1 MKKNL
6 SAAAVGL
13 ALASSSFF
21 AIAQTPEPHRIGS
34 ISMTPEGR
42 PHLSLMGSVPVPFK
56 SYFDLFFIQASSDL
70 IQWSDLATVVR
81 SNGAP
86 AAPLFLDETAA
97 GASHRFYRTAAD
109 PVLTPFLPP
118 SGPHAVGTFS
128 RLLTDPSRSNRFGVA
143 TNSSF
148 VVTFWY
154 PARVQPGGR
163 VGFGSY
169 CDRLLAE
176 RRAYWGAYTNRVPS
190 LVSYASPG
198 LPLSPA
204 PDRFPV
210 IIYSHGLGDQQGRSV
225 RTENTEKV
233 LQLASHGY
241 IVLAL
246 EHTDAYATVLPPGN
260 LIVGRNAWS
269 FNFLKDRL
277 KDVTFLLDHLG
288 ELNASDSV
296 FQGRLDLDRLGI
308 MGWSWGGGTSAEALH
323 LEERLKAAVLLDG
336 YFDSTASVLKS
347 GLVKP
352 FMAMM
357 NPSGSG
363 DNATLFNKTAKDA
376 YQLTIRGSTH
386 EMFTDNAWIVTPTA
400 VSRAQAM
407 DACMLSFFDKHLR
420 GQDDGLL
427 QNPTSTLPDVVSFR
441 KK

>member
-1 MKKNL
+1 
-6 SAAAVGL
+6 
-13 ALASSSFF
+13 
-21 AIAQTPEPHRIGS
+21 
-34 ISMTPEGR
+34 
-42 PHLSLMGSVPVPFK
+42 
-56 SYFDLFFIQASSDL
+56 
-70 IQWSDLATVVR
+70 
-81 SNGAP
+81 
-86 AAPLFLDETAA
+86 
-97 GASHRFYRTAAD
+97 
-109 PVLTPFLPP
+109 
-118 SGPHAVGTFS
+118 
-128 RLLTDPSRSNRFGVA
+128 
-143 TNSSF
+143 
-148 VVTFWY
+148 VTFWY
-154 PARVQPGGR
+154 PARVQPGER
-163 VGFGSY
+163 VAFGSY

-190 LVSYASPG
+190 LVSYASPD
-198 LPLSPA
+198 LPLSPV

-241 IVLAL
+241 IVLAI

-260 LIVGRNAWS
+260 LIVGRNVWS

-277 KDVTFLLDHLG
+277 KDVTFLLNHLG

-336 YFDSTASVLKS
+336 YFDSTAAVLKS
-347 GLVKP
+347 GLRKP

-363 DNATLFNKTAKDA
+363 DNAVLFNKTAKDA

-400 VSRAQAM
+400 VRRAQAM
-407 DACMLSFFDKHLR
+407 DACMLSFFNKHLR
-420 GQDDGLL
+420 GEDDGLL
-427 QNPTSTLPDVVSFR
+427 QSPTNTLPDVVSFR